1 MRYAVIIAA
10 ALGLAGPPLT
20 YGSQTRQAPNHH
32 SQVEKNMSQQYDKAI
47 QQLEIFR
54 TTHDVEA
61 LSSAISLAS
70 AMPSLISPLPLPG
83 QPQVK
88 DKLSLLFAIFG
99 ALDVEIAPDFDP
111 NEVPEL
117 TVEPPP
123 ESGLPAGVAPAS
135 IKDPKVRKVYEDS
148 LAANSLKNQR
158 YRYQYALTQ
167 EDLRAEAEI
176 ESIIAST
183 NVPDK
188 ASFIILKDRLA
199 HAKLQP
205 QRLAKLQP
213 LLVR

>member
-1 MRYAVIIAA
+1 
-10 ALGLAGPPLT
+10 
-20 YGSQTRQAPNHH
+20 
-32 SQVEKNMSQQYDKAI
+32 MSQQYDKAT

-70 AMPSLISPLPLPG
+70 ALPDFVTPSPLTS

-88 DKLSLLFAIFG
+88 DKLALLLAIFG
-99 ALDVEIAPDFDP
+99 ALDAEIAPDFDP
-111 NEVPEL
+111 DEVPEL

-123 ESGLPAGVAPAS
+123 ESGLPAGVAPSS
-135 IKDPKVRKVYEDS
+135 IKDPKVRKAYEES

-158 YRYQYALTQ
+158 YRYQYALRQ

-176 ESIIAST
+176 EKIIAPPGMPETANS
-183 NVPDK
+183 
-188 ASFIILKDRLA
+188 IILKDRLA

-205 QRLAKLQP
+205 HRLAKLQA
-213 LLVR
+213 LLIR